1 MLVLNNKSENNV
13 LINISNEYNYWC
25 IDLSNEVTNQ
35 INFKEL
41 ESKESMLILPVPN
54 YNFIISSNINFKV
67 NKKNRNSISKSLKTS
82 LLTKYIWNFRKVRYH
97 GKGYKIRKCNKL
109 SKLTCRFGKSHWT
122 KVFFNKKYVVV
133 RRTKK
138 NTYTF
143 FVLKKKNFFFL
154 KGLVLNIK
162 GINRYTKR
170 GVRLSR
176 QGVKKRFGKVS
187 QASSVYK

>member
-143 FVLKKKNFFFL
+143 FVLKKKNFFFD
-154 KGLVLNIK
+154 
-162 GINRYTKR
+162 
-170 GVRLSR
+170 
-176 QGVKKRFGKVS
+176 
-187 QASSVYK
+187 

>member
-25 IDLSNEVTNQ
+25 IDLSNEVNNQ

-41 ESKESMLILPVPN
+41 ESKESILILPVPN

-122 KVFFNKKYVVV
+122 KVFFNKKYIVV

-143 FVLKKKNFFFL
+143 FVLKKKNFFSL
-154 KGLVLNIK
+154 KKLVLDIK
-162 GINRYTKR
+162 GVNRYTKR
-170 GVRLSR
+170 GIRLSR

>member
-1 MLVLNNKSENNV
+1 MLVLNNNSENNILV
-13 LINISNEYNYWC
+13 NVSSEYNYWC
-25 IDLSNEVTNQ
+25 IDLSNEVNNQ

-41 ESKESMLILPVPN
+41 ESKSSVLILPVPN
-54 YNFIISSNINFKV
+54 YSFKISSNTNFKV
-67 NKKNRNSISKSLKTS
+67 NKKSKNSSTKSLKTS
-82 LLTKYIWNFRKVRYH
+82 LLIKYIWNFKKVRYH

-122 KVFFNKKYVVV
+122 KVFFNKKHIVV

-138 NTYTF
+138 NTYTIF
-143 FVLKKKNFFFL
+143 TLKKKNFSSL
-154 KGLVLNIK
+154 KGLILSIK